1 MSVCVGV
8 RLCVTR
14 CDKTCLCRQQLWD
27 FVRVIES
34 CIVDWHATPWQ
45 RIDTDDVEHE
55 CKKFTRDLRTL
66 DKCIRDWAP
75 YVYIVAVLREL
86 VASLRA
92 VTELQNPAIT
102 ERHWLELM
110 QLAKVRVSGV
120 ASKATLSN
128 YKCAPPQW
136 NLPNLGVSP
145 AWHII
150 STNPFD
156 WVAPHYLGIA

>member
-1 MSVCVGV
+1 MCDYTY
-8 RLCVTR
+8 LCP
-14 CDKTCLCRQQLWD
+14 QQLWD

-86 VASLRA
+86 VSSLRA
-92 VTELQNPAIT
+92 ITELQNPAIT

-110 QLAKVRVSGV
+110 QLAKVGKTQLWQHSMGNVECGQTPEL
-120 ASKATLSN
+120 A
-128 YKCAPPQW
+128 
-136 NLPNLGVSP
+136 LPGAYHFGQS
-145 AWHII
+145 I
-150 STNPFD
+150 
-156 WVAPHYLGIA
+156 

>member
-1 MSVCVGV
+1 
-8 RLCVTR
+8 LC
-14 CDKTCLCRQQLWD
+14 LQQLWD

-34 CIVDWHATPWQ
+34 CIVDWHTTPWL
-45 RIDTDDVEHE
+45 RIDTDDMEHE

-75 YVYIVAVLREL
+75 YVYIVGVLREL

-110 QLAKVRVSGV
+110 QLSKV
-120 ASKATLSN
+120 SKTKGAANDVCPWVTKRISLHFSHFTF
-128 YKCAPPQW
+128 PFPT
-136 NLPNLGVSP
+136 SP
-145 AWHII
+145 SSSSSLRSFHMIGLDSI
-150 STNPFD
+150 
-156 WVAPHYLGIA
+156 V

>member
-1 MSVCVGV
+1 MCVCGCATVCDNTS
-8 RLCVTR
+8 LCP
-14 CDKTCLCRQQLWD
+14 QQLWD

-110 QLAKVRVSGV
+110 QLAKVREAGV
-120 ASKATLSN
+120 AIGAAVAN
-128 YKCAPPQW
+128 YCSVRPLNGICQSSASA
-136 NLPNLGVSP
+136 LPGISFRQIHLIGL
-145 AWHII
+145 HLII
-150 STNPFD
+150 
-156 WVAPHYLGIA
+156 